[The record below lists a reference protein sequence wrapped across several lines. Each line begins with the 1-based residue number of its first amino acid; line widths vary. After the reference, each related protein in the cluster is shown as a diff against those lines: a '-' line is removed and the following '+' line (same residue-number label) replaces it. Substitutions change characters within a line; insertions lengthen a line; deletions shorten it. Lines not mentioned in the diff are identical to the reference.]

1 MEILEYGN
9 PDNKKIILIHGFE
22 SPYQIWDEYIDYYS
36 KDYCV
41 IVPILTGH
49 NLKITEDFVS
59 FEQCAKEL
67 EDYYINKFGNEV
79 YLIYG
84 MSMGGVLA
92 SNVWQNK
99 RIKIEKL
106 ILESSPLL
114 SYGKIMTN
122 ILIKQYLTVT
132 HKAQKRDMK
141 TVKRAVNSMVTE
153 DKLEPFLKLLDYIS
167 DTTIINYIKE
177 VGKYKLPNNLNTNT
191 KVYYY
196 YGGKVNEFLF
206 RKVAKYI
213 KKYYF
218 NATIICLKGKGH
230 CVDALLYP
238 DNHIKELNKI
248 IQRSDY
254 NE

>member
-49 NLKITEDFVS
+49 NPKLTEDFVS

-79 YLIYG
+79 YVIYG

-92 SNVWQNK
+92 SYVWQNK

-122 ILIKQYLTVT
+122 ILIKQYLTIT

-177 VGKYKLPNNLNTNT
+177 VGKYKLSNNLNTDT

-213 KKYYF
+213 KKYYS
-218 NATIICLKGKGH
+218 NATVICLNGKGH

-238 DNHIKELNKI
+238 DKHIKELNKI
-248 IQRSDY
+248 I
-254 NE
+254 